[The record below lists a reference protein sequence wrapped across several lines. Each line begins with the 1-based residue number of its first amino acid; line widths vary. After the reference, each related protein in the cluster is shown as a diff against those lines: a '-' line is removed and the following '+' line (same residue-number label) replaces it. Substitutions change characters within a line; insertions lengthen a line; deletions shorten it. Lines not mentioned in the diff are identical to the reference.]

1 MSEVVDTA
9 AAGVGRGDGTIGVFI
24 ADDEETVVD
33 VLRAVIATDPS
44 LRFAGAANDA
54 DAAIAGVAL
63 VEPDVALL
71 DVRMPGGGGIH
82 AAREIRRRELPTKI
96 VALSAH
102 EDADTIIAM
111 VGVGADAYV
120 PKADPT
126 DKIVRAIHRVIDRG
140 WQEERTHVP
149 PVLAPPLPQRN
160 ERAPRV
166 ARAILEGAVTPGFE
180 PIVDVATRRVI
191 GVDARPRIRLWP
203 DRAYDGWLADAAAE
217 GLLVDLELTAFRA
230 ALPLLQWFPDDVFVE
245 FQITAAAAA
254 HPRFRRAVTAVDRR
268 IVLGFSALEVLSED
282 ARDGLVAAVAEF
294 RGRGVGISARDVGP
308 GIEGLRQLSR
318 LSPDHAWL
326 DPTITRGLGHSFTV
340 HSVAATVVA
349 CADEAGARVIAD
361 GVTSTAQ
368 LDELGA
374 LRVAMAAGPLLGKP
388 LDRSEGLGGGPVAMR
403 GGPGEVGSRP
413 GGVRADASGGDGDAG
428 PHVPE
433 GGRR

>member
-1 MSEVVDTA
+1 MSDVVDTEA
-9 AAGVGRGDGTIGVFI
+9 TGAGADDGTIGVFV

-44 LRFAGAANDA
+44 LRFVGSANDA

-63 VEPDVALL
+63 AAPDVAVL

-102 EDADTIIAM
+102 EDADTIVAM

-126 DKIVRAIHRVIDRG
+126 EKIVRAIHRVVDRG
-140 WQEERTHVP
+140 WQDDRTHVP

-180 PIVDVATRRVI
+180 PIVDVGTRQVV
-191 GVDARPRIRLWP
+191 GVDVRPRIRLWP

-230 ALPLLQWFPDDVFVE
+230 ALPMLQWLPDDVFVE
-245 FQITAAAAA
+245 VQITAATAA
-254 HPRFRRAVTAVDRR
+254 HPRFRRAVAALDRR

-282 ARDGLVAAVAEF
+282 ARDVLVAGVSEF
-294 RGRGVGISARDVGP
+294 RGRGIGISARDVGP

-361 GVTSTAQ
+361 GVTSMAQ
-368 LDELGA
+368 LDELLA
-374 LRVAMAAGPLLGKP
+374 LRVAMAAGPLLGTP
-388 LDRSEGLGGGPVAMR
+388 LDRPEPRGDAPVALPQGPRQAGSRR
-403 GGPGEVGSRP
+403 GGS
-413 GGVRADASGGDGDAG
+413 RADASGGHGDAG
-428 PHVPE
+428 PRVPK